1 METVEIN
8 GFLIDEFNQHG
19 LEAGKTQGICPLC
32 SSSRKPENR
41 KAKCASYDWE
51 RGLGTCHNCD
61 STFQLHTYKRKGKST
76 REYVKPDTTGYVVSE
91 KIINWFAERGI
102 SEQTL
107 SELKVREG
115 KEYMP
120 QTGKLENAIQF
131 NYYMGMDL
139 INIKYR
145 DGRKNFKLYKGAEK
159 IFYNINSVVNHDWC
173 VIVEG
178 EMDVLALHEA
188 GIKNVISVPNG
199 ATLNSNN
206 LDYLDNCID
215 YLDDKEKIILAV
227 DADEPGQAL
236 RNEFIRRLG
245 AEVCYLVDFEGDKD
259 ANDYLLKHGK
269 EKLCDVINKATQV
282 PLEGVSTLR
291 DLENDLLDFVHN
303 GFKPGYQVGLP
314 NFDKIFS
321 TYTSQFIT
329 VTGIPSSGKSDF
341 VDQMCVG
348 YNRNYGWK
356 TAFASPENKPN
367 YLHAHKLIRKTWEG
381 MPTKDDVGTSKWK
394 QVTDHVNDNYFF
406 IDMDRYTLDEV
417 LKKGGELVKRK
428 GIKCLVIDPYNKV
441 RDVNCKTEDV
451 NRYTMEYLTKIEV
464 FAKKYDVLVFIVAH
478 PTKMYKDK
486 DGQIEEPT
494 MYNIKGGGE
503 WYDASYHGILVHR
516 DYEAKTVKAKVLKVK
531 FQNLGENG
539 AEAHFTWEP
548 KSGSYI
554 PLATKSGNAPTEF
567 WIDINIKGRINRSPE
582 PFHSTDVWKQ
592 IYKYYKYYYDKHR
605 KSI

>member
-76 REYVKPDTTGYVVSE
+76 REYVKPDFDGHAASE
-91 KIINWFAERGI
+91 KIIKWFADRGI
-102 SEQTL
+102 SENTL
-107 SELKVREG
+107 QELKVRES

-381 MPTKDDVGTSKWK
+381 MPTKDDVGTNKWK

-406 IDMDRYTLDEV
+406 IDMDRYTLDDV

-441 RDVNCKTEDV
+441 RDTNCKTEDV

-503 WYDASYHGILVHR
+503 WYDASYHGLLVHR
-516 DYEAKTVKAKVLKVK
+516 DYDAKTVKAKVLKVK

-554 PLATKSGNAPTEF
+554 PLATDMAVDEAMPWE
-567 WIDINIKGRINRSPE
+567 
-582 PFHSTDVWKQ
+582 
-592 IYKYYKYYYDKHR
+592 
-605 KSI
+605 